1 MKNINYML
9 NIQLNVYIV
18 ALKLKSI
25 DHGYCKI
32 SKFYLLKFERKS
44 NIQRIDKIICD

>member
-1 MKNINYML
+1 ML

-32 SKFYLLKFERKS
+32 SIFYLLKFERKS
-44 NIQRIDKIICD
+44 SIKGIDKIIRD